1 MVKYRVPGI
10 AGSSLLFLA
19 SSIGFDTRFEFLA
32 WTERHHA
39 PRADRNLLT
48 GFGIAAG
55 PLVFIAQVEIA
66 EARQLHLLALRQRSA
81 HLFKEEIHELA
92 CFTFVETELIEQ
104 CLGHLS
110 FGQSHRLY
118 SLIRASN
125 FDRKSSSTDW
135 TTRSASASVSVRVK
149 SCKIKPKAIL
159 FRPNST
165 PFPW

>member
-1 MVKYRVPGI
+1 MVKYRLPGI

-19 SSIGFDTRFEFLA
+19 SSIGFDACFEFL
-32 WTERHHA
+32 TRSECHHA
-39 PRADRNLLT
+39 SRADRNLLAC
-48 GFGIAAG
+48 FRIAPG
-55 PLVFIAQVEIA
+55 PLVLVAQVKIA
-66 EARQLHLLALRQRSA
+66 ETGQFHLLALRQCTA
-81 HLFKEEIHELA
+81 HLFKEKVHELA
-92 CFTFVETELIEQ
+92 GFTFIETELIEQ

-118 SLIRASN
+118 SLIRASR
-125 FDRKSSSTDW
+125 FELKSCSTAW
-135 TTRSASASVSVRVK
+135 TTRSASLSVRVRLK